1 MLREPSHDI
10 YNGVIKR
17 IAHLSNM
24 PEADVEKQI
33 YDMGH
38 VIYGFVIGSKIMEN
52 KQVSKIPQ
60 LVKKEVV
67 R

>member
-1 MLREPSHDI
+1 
-10 YNGVIKR
+10 
-17 IAHLSNM
+17 M
-24 PEADVEKQI
+24 PEKDVEKQL

-38 VIYGFVIGSKIMEN
+38 IFYGFVIGSKIMEE
-52 KQVSKIPQ
+52 KMVSKIPQ